1 MATTIRTPPW
11 STECQ
16 RTADPACYGRAVAG
30 VLVTNRSG
38 GAPVRVR
45 AGRPPEIRL
54 REVLITNQ
62 VVPAGISALGASR

>member
-1 MATTIRTPPW
+1 M
-11 STECQ
+11 
-16 RTADPACYGRAVAG
+16 
-30 VLVTNRSG
+30 TNRSG

-62 VVPAGISALGASR
+62 VVPAGISARGASR